1 MRGKVP
7 SSAANPHLWFPPEI
21 IILFSRFCYVTDHSP
36 GRKTNNSVKSL
47 FSQPRSLYMNFHILV
62 SNLTNPTLLFF
73 LLGILATMV
82 KSDLEIPPS
91 TSKFI
96 SLYLLFSIG
105 FKGGQELAH
114 SGITGEVFSSLLLGL
129 VIASLIPLYAFF
141 LLKRKMGINDAGAVA
156 AAYGSVS
163 AVTFVAAV
171 SFLEAQRLSSGGHMV
186 AVMALM
192 EAPAIIMGVSLIMRY
207 DPETASGGSFGKI
220 VRHSFTNSSVLMILG
235 SLVIGIIADTKQA
248 EGIRPFT
255 TDIFK
260 GFLAIFLLEMGMVTA
275 KRFSAFRKYG
285 WFAFLIAIVLPCVN
299 GSAVAALSGLVTH
312 DAGNRFIFAI
322 LAASASYIAV
332 PAAMRLAAPK
342 ADPGL
347 YIPMA
352 LGVTFPFNITVGMP
366 LYFIIVQNT

>member
-1 MRGKVP
+1 MD
-7 SSAANPHLWFPPEI
+7 FQ
-21 IILFSRFCYVTDHSP
+21 IL
-36 GRKTNNSVKSL
+36 
-47 FSQPRSLYMNFHILV
+47 I

-73 LLGILATMV
+73 VLGVLAVMI
-82 KSDLEIPPS
+82 KSDLEIPAS
-91 TSKFI
+91 SSKFI

-114 SGITGEVFSSLLLGL
+114 SGFTTEIIYSLLFGL
-129 VIASLIPLYAFF
+129 VIASIIPLYTFF
-141 LLKRKMGINDAGAVA
+141 ILKRKMSISDAGAVA

-171 SFLEAQRLSSGGHMV
+171 SFLEAQKIIFGGHMV

-192 EAPAIIMGVSLIMRY
+192 ESPAIIMGVILLMKY
-207 DPETASGGSFGKI
+207 DAENRSKGKLTETIK
-220 VRHSFTNSSVLMILG
+220 HSFTNGSVLMILG
-235 SLVIGIIADTKQA
+235 SLIIGIIADTKQA
-248 EGIRPFT
+248 EGIKPFT

-285 WFAFLIAIVLPCVN
+285 WFASAFAIIIPMIN
-299 GSAVAALSGLVTH
+299 GCIVAAVSGMVTH
-312 DAGNRFIFAI
+312 DVGNRFIFAV

-332 PAAMRLAAPK
+332 PAAMQLAAPK

-352 LGVTFPFNITVGMP
+352 LGITFPFNITVGMP
-366 LYFIIVQNT
+366 VYMMIVATT